1 MVWWKKGLL
10 IFISI
15 IAFIFLMNSVIMPW
29 YVKHNTLV
37 KVPPVVGLTYNDA
50 LKMLEDNGLEGLQ
63 GDIRYDASKPIGTI
77 LDQNPPAEQMVK
89 DGRRIYLIVSG
100 GEQLYDVPNLV
111 GRTVRESKFILAQRN
126 VELQEVSYKPS
137 AQFPPGLVIEQI
149 EQPGT
154 KVKKGTKIGV
164 VVSTGMESGNLK
176 VPDLTGKNLEE
187 AKKILIQN
195 KFAIGKINFQPS
207 SSVPLNAV
215 IDQYPKANSMA
226 KENDKIDLFV
236 NRVVKPKVPVEDE
249 MNSMEEVNPDQDKDE
264 IDKPKDNDKKE
275 TPKKEDIKKEK
286 KDDVNKDK
294 KDSQKK
300 EDKTKST
307 DKKDEKKKTDKP
319 KDTDK
324 EKKDDGTKF

>member
-1 MVWWKKGLL
+1 MNWWKKGLIIFVSVIAL
-10 IFISI
+10 IFI
-15 IAFIFLMNSVIMPW
+15 MNSVIMPW

-37 KVPPVVGLTYNDA
+37 KVPSVVGLSYNDA
-50 LKMLEDNGLEGLQ
+50 LKLLEEGGLEGLQ
-63 GDIRYDASKPIGTI
+63 GDIRYDAAKPIGTI

-126 VELQEVSYKPS
+126 IELQETSYKS
-137 AQFPPGLVIEQI
+137 SVQFPPGLVIEQI
-149 EQPGT
+149 EQPGA

-187 AKKILIQN
+187 AKKILLQN

-207 SSVPLNAV
+207 SSVPLNSV

-226 KENDKIDLFV
+226 KENDKVDLFV
-236 NRVVKPKVPVEDE
+236 NRIVVPKVPVEDE
-249 MNSMEEVNPDQDKDE
+249 MNSIEEVPDEEKDE
-264 IDKPKDNDKKE
+264 IDKPKDSDKDKKE
-275 TPKKEDIKKEK
+275 IPKKEELKKEK
-286 KDDVNKDK
+286 KDDVTKDK

-300 EDKTKST
+300 DDKTKPT
-307 DKKDEKKKTDKP
+307 EKKKTDKP

-324 EKKDDGTKF
+324 DKKDDGTKF